1 LSPFLPYAGT
11 RAATAGGQE
20 PFAPSRRSSM
30 LLSTLTMPSLA
41 TGAVLKFFSS
51 TNFPDLSHQCFAKQ
65 PG

>member
-51 TNFPDLSHQCFAKQ
+51 TNFPDL
-65 PG
+65 